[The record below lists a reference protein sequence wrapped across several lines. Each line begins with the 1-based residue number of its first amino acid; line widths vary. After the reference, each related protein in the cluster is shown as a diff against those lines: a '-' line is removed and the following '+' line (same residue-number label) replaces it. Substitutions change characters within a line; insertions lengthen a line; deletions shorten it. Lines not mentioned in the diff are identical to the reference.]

1 MHRLVLQLVEGLTDN
16 WYALGRIGVH
26 RLVLQLVE
34 GLTDNWYALE
44 GCGDCCVSVR
54 LSVGW
59 DWLRCVPIFFGV
71 GSVVT
76 PGLAW
81 NVLYADFVRV

>member
-1 MHRLVLQLVEGLTDN
+1 MHRLVLQL
-16 WYALGRIGVH
+16 A
-26 RLVLQLVE
+26 E

-44 GCGDCCVSVR
+44 TRLWG
-54 LSVGW
+54 LSVGG